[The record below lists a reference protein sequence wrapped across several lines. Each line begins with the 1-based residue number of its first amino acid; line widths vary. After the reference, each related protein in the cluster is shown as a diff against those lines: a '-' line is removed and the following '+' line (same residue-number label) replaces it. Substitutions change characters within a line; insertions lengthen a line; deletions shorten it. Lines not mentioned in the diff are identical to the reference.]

1 MLDKIKQIISEIGSF
16 TATTPAEVEQFRIK
30 HLSKKGTIAAL
41 FDDFKNV
48 PADQKKEIGK
58 TLNELKTAALDK
70 VNELKEKLCNSDQG
84 KTGVDLTLPGDLI
97 KLGSRHPLSIV
108 KNEILAI
115 FNKLGFT
122 ISEGPEIEDDWHNFS
137 ALNFPE
143 EHPARDM
150 QDTFFI
156 EKNPDIV
163 LHTHTSSVQVR
174 DMETHSLPIRLVTP
188 GRVFRNEAISARA
201 HCIFHQIE
209 ALYIDENVSFA
220 DLKQTLTYFAKEL
233 FGPETRIRL
242 RPSYFPFTE
251 PSAEVDVMGKNG
263 KWLEVLGCGMVHPN
277 VLRNVGIDPNEYS
290 GFAVGMGVERLTML
304 RYNVTDLRSFFEND
318 LRFLKQFK

>member
-143 EHPARDM
+143 EHPAG
-150 QDTFFI
+150 I
-156 EKNPDIV
+156 CKIP
-163 LHTHTSSVQVR
+163 
-174 DMETHSLPIRLVTP
+174 SLSRKIRISYCIPIL
-188 GRVFRNEAISARA
+188 
-201 HCIFHQIE
+201 
-209 ALYIDENVSFA
+209 
-220 DLKQTLTYFAKEL
+220 
-233 FGPETRIRL
+233 
-242 RPSYFPFTE
+242 
-251 PSAEVDVMGKNG
+251 
-263 KWLEVLGCGMVHPN
+263 
-277 VLRNVGIDPNEYS
+277 
-290 GFAVGMGVERLTML
+290 L
-304 RYNVTDLRSFFEND
+304 RY
-318 LRFLKQFK
+318 RFATWKLIPYPSG

>member
-1 MLDKIKQIISEIGSF
+1 MLDKIKQLSAEIAGFQAKSLE
-16 TATTPAEVEQFRIK
+16 EVEQFRIK

-41 FDDFKNV
+41 FDDFKTV
-48 PADQKKEIGK
+48 PADQKKAMGQE
-58 TLNELKTAALDK
+58 LNELKNTALAK
-70 VNELKEKLCNSDQG
+70 INELKELLSNAEEDLSG
-84 KTGVDLTLPGDLI
+84 IDLTMPGDPL
-97 KLGSRHPLSIV
+97 KLGTRHPLAIV

-156 EKNPDIV
+156 SKNPDIV

-174 DMETHSLPIRLVTP
+174 DMEAHRPPIRLVTP

-209 ALYIDENVSFA
+209 ASLHRRE
-220 DLKQTLTYFAKEL
+220 
-233 FGPETRIRL
+233 
-242 RPSYFPFTE
+242 
-251 PSAEVDVMGKNG
+251 
-263 KWLEVLGCGMVHPN
+263 
-277 VLRNVGIDPNEYS
+277 
-290 GFAVGMGVERLTML
+290 
-304 RYNVTDLRSFFEND
+304 
-318 LRFLKQFK
+318 RFLRRLKANLDLFRERTIRTGHANSSSSVILPLHGTIGRNGRIVYTMSRKRLQCL

>member
-58 TLNELKTAALDK
+58 ALNELKTAALNK

-174 DMETHSLPIRLVTP
+174 DMETHSVMKLFRLVHI
-188 GRVFRNEAISARA
+188 VFSIRSKRFISMKM
-201 HCIFHQIE
+201 FLLQI
-209 ALYIDENVSFA
+209 
-220 DLKQTLTYFAKEL
+220 
-233 FGPETRIRL
+233 
-242 RPSYFPFTE
+242 
-251 PSAEVDVMGKNG
+251 
-263 KWLEVLGCGMVHPN
+263 
-277 VLRNVGIDPNEYS
+277 
-290 GFAVGMGVERLTML
+290 
-304 RYNVTDLRSFFEND
+304 
-318 LRFLKQFK
+318 

>member
-58 TLNELKTAALDK
+58 ALNELKTAALDK

-150 QDTFFI
+150 QDTFFGAD
-156 EKNPDIV
+156 ERLD
-163 LHTHTSSVQVR
+163 LCFRVQVYVVPR
-174 DMETHSLPIRLVTP
+174 LVPVGESLTQFRYAHVRLIAVLVRFTGMFTQRLDGLFRRWKVGATHAKVDDVLACGIHLGYFLQFLGEVVFLYATYTVSGCNITHFVFLLHIRL
-188 GRVFRNEAISARA
+188 
-201 HCIFHQIE
+201 IF
-209 ALYIDENVSFA
+209 LS
-220 DLKQTLTYFAKEL
+220 LLLT
-233 FGPETRIRL
+233 
-242 RPSYFPFTE
+242 
-251 PSAEVDVMGKNG
+251 V
-263 KWLEVLGCGMVHPN
+263 
-277 VLRNVGIDPNEYS
+277 
-290 GFAVGMGVERLTML
+290 
-304 RYNVTDLRSFFEND
+304 
-318 LRFLKQFK
+318 

>member
-1 MLDKIKQIISEIGSF
+1 MCIRDRFLETLEYSESGKDWKTYEIDSQRVLSPRDEGGVLFLNPNIVTCYVCFLVPVLCCRIGSF

-58 TLNELKTAALDK
+58 TLNELKTADLDK

-156 EKNPDIV
+156 DVYKRQILDKTIRI
-163 LHTHTSSVQVR
+163 SRSFCKDVR
-174 DMETHSLPIRLVTP
+174 ES
-188 GRVFRNEAISARA
+188 
-201 HCIFHQIE
+201 C
-209 ALYIDENVSFA
+209 
-220 DLKQTLTYFAKEL
+220 
-233 FGPETRIRL
+233 
-242 RPSYFPFTE
+242 
-251 PSAEVDVMGKNG
+251 
-263 KWLEVLGCGMVHPN
+263 
-277 VLRNVGIDPNEYS
+277 
-290 GFAVGMGVERLTML
+290 RLTSVDII
-304 RYNVTDLRSFFEND
+304 RTDSGIFPRRQRN
-318 LRFLKQFK
+318 R